1 MRLLA
6 INEQFGKAASSGE
19 QYQHSVGVYFGEES
33 WQTMLEAL
41 SIFLTNQY
49 LTGSGGRQRIASA
62 GYVSTRTATIL
73 APSFR
78 KRRSSHITSGI
89 LRGPTQLA
97 VTVNMKID
105 LL

>member
-1 MRLLA
+1 MNWTLR
-6 INEQFGKAASSGE
+6 S
-19 QYQHSVGVYFGEES
+19 
-33 WQTMLEAL
+33 
-41 SIFLTNQY
+41 LTNRY
-49 LTGSGGRQRIASA
+49 LTGPGGRQRIASA